1 MLSALFPSFRLGMTI
16 CEERLFEDRQR
27 DKSSENMA

>member
-1 MLSALFPSFRLGMTI
+1 MLSALFPSSRLGMTV
-16 CEERLFEDRQR
+16 CEERLFDDRHR